1 MKQRT
6 TEPKKKKK
14 KKTQNKFKHNNKY
27 NTYNMTMIQSIMEN

>member
-6 TEPKKKKK
+6 TEPKKKK
-14 KKTQNKFKHNNKY
+14 TQHNFKHNHNY